1 MIEFLIS
8 VVVNIWTFI
17 MDNLV
22 SIIAVCV
29 AIIGILFGL
38 KRKGFS
44 YYIES
49 ANAVVS
55 VEENIADQVK
65 VFLGDR
71 QIENAHLI
79 TINIRNS
86 GNQPIEGKDFV
97 DDIIFDFGKDALFIS
112 AVVGETDPPN
122 LYPIVTRFDD
132 VAILAPLLINGGDNF
147 TVSFLVS
154 NWDPDTF
161 VIHGRIVGV
170 KDIKFESETSGFT
183 KAIALLALIPLVLIY
198 ILSFLKIFTPIQA
211 LFSLI
216 PSFILIYTAKLTSRK
231 SIRRYRANIKKIR
244 NYLER

>member
-1 MIEFLIS
+1 MIEFLIN

-22 SIIAVCV
+22 SIIAVSV

-55 VEENIADQVK
+55 VEEKMADQVK

-79 TINIRNS
+79 AINIRNS
-86 GNQPIEGKDFV
+86 GNQSIEEKDFV
-97 DDIIFDFGKDALFIS
+97 DDISFNFGEDALFLRA
-112 AVVGETDPPN
+112 AVVETDPRS
-122 LYPIVTRFDD
+122 LYPVFTHIHGTPV
-132 VAILAPLLINGGDNF
+132 LLPLLLNRGDNF
-147 TVSFLVS
+147 TVNFLVS
-154 NWDPDTF
+154 NWDPDAF
-161 VIHGRIVGV
+161 EIRGRIIGV
-170 KDIKFESETSGFT
+170 KDIKFESAVSGVT
-183 KAIALLALIPLVLIY
+183 RAIAYLAMIPLVI
-198 ILSFLKIFTPIQA
+198 T
-211 LFSLI
+211 LFSNFGIITSTQSIFFLLS
-216 PSFILIYTAKLTSRK
+216 SFILMLIMVVTSRK

-244 NYLER
+244 SYLER